1 MQRLT
6 AVLWFVA
13 AFLGGAALFLATRPA
28 PVLNAMVIELTG
40 GNLFDRCR
48 EAGACGKAG
57 QPPPLPASR
66 PPQLPADIDRG

>member
-1 MQRLT
+1 MT

-13 AFLGGAALFLATRPA
+13 AFLGGAILFLATRPA

-48 EAGACGKAG
+48 EAGACGQQVSPPVLPAT
-57 QPPPLPASR
+57 QPPS
-66 PPQLPADIDRG
+66 PPPDMDRA